1 MRLPGGEA
9 IRGSW
14 GLYRRLLDY
23 VLPHWPRLLGS
34 LMAMALVAGTT
45 ASVAYLLKP
54 VIDRIF
60 IEKERAFLVLLP
72 LGVLALYLVKG
83 LANYAQIYLLRWVG
97 QRAMRELRDD
107 LFGRLLRLPLSFF
120 SEHSAG
126 SLISRLTYDVDQ
138 VQAAVTN
145 GFSILLK
152 DSLTALCLLAVLFYH
167 DWPMALAAVVVL
179 PLVVGPLARLTRKLR
194 QSSRS
199 SQQLRA
205 AMTHI
210 IEESVLSNRVI
221 KAFNGEPWEQDRFH
235 REVESHRQQNMRQV
249 QAMALSTPLME
260 FLGAVGIALVIY
272 YGGHR
277 VMSPHDPTTPG
288 TFFSFLTAML
298 MMYEPLKRL
307 TRINAVLQQGL
318 AAGERIF
325 SLLDQEPEPDPGTRI
340 VRRAQGELRFEGVEF
355 GYEPNRAVLR
365 EIDLEVPAGHT
376 LALVGQ
382 SGAGKSTLVS
392 LVPRLCRPRAGCIR
406 LDGIDIAEL
415 TLGSLRRQI
424 ALVSQEIALFHNTLA
439 HNIAYGKPNAS
450 REAIEDAARAAGVTE
465 FLKDLEG
472 GLDHDIGERGTRL
485 SEGQRQ
491 RIAIAR
497 ALLRDAPILI
507 LDEATSSLDPHSE
520 RLVQNGLDRLMCGR
534 TTLVIAHRLSTV
546 QQADAIAV
554 MESGHITEYGR
565 HEELLARS
573 GTYAQLWATQFAP
586 TRATQTGAV

>member
-392 LVPRLCRPRAGCIR
+392 LVPRLYRPRAGCIR